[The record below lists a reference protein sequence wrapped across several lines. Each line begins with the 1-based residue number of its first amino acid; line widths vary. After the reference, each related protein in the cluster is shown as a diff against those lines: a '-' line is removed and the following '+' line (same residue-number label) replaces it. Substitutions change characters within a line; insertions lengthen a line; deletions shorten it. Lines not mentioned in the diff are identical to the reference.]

1 MKSKYGLF
9 LAKYWRTTTKEG
21 INAYAIEREQQTE
34 VYLGKA
40 VTYNKKLTKLAKKH
54 LGGILFTQRVCN
66 SKFRKGKKCT
76 EYTQHIL

>member
-1 MKSKYGLF
+1 MKSKYELF

-40 VTYNKKLTKLAKKH
+40 VTYNKKTYK
-54 LGGILFTQRVCN
+54 I
-66 SKFRKGKKCT
+66 S
-76 EYTQHIL
+76 

>member
-21 INAYAIEREQQTE
+21 INAFAIEREQQTE

-40 VTYNKKLTKLAKKH
+40 VTYNKKLTKLAKKR
-54 LGGILFTQRVCN
+54 LGGILFTQRVQN
-66 SKFRKGKKCT
+66 YKFRKERKCT